1 MTRLFYTVLF
11 LLVLLPE
18 AHAHEVRP
26 AYLEIGQ
33 PSANVCRVVWKQPM
47 AGELALRLI
56 PHLSNGWLENK
67 PDDQYSSAGFL
78 IRTWTVR
85 PCADDSL
92 AGTTVGVE
100 GLDQTITDVFVRIRL
115 RNGWEEDV
123 VLRPDSTQFVLPA
136 EFHHSRGV
144 PAHLALGVEHILS
157 GFDHLLFVLGLILLI
172 RDRWMLLKA
181 VSAFTV
187 AHSITLASAL
197 LFNLS
202 LPGGLVEALISLSI
216 LFLAPEILRAH
227 RGGTSLTIRFPWAVA
242 FVFGLFH
249 GMGFAGGLAELGY
262 AKQDLAAALVFFNLG
277 VELGQLGFIVVV
289 LLVGRLLSL
298 PRPSIAG
305 RLRARSL
312 AVSQRLGVGSLAFS
326 RSDIGVRAPAYGVG
340 IAGAFWTFQTA
351 AAWMGIG

>member
-1 MTRLFYTVLF
+1 MRRFFCSVVF
-11 LLVLLPE
+11 LLAVALLPA

-33 PSANVCRVVWKQPM
+33 PDANGCRVVWKQPM

-56 PHLSNGWLENK
+56 PHLSNGWLDHK
-67 PDDQYSSAGFL
+67 PDDQYSSAGFV

-115 RNGWEEDV
+115 RNGWEKDV
-123 VLRPDSTQFVLPA
+123 VLRPDSAQFVLPA
-136 EFHHSRGV
+136 EFHQSASV
-144 PAHLALGVEHILS
+144 PAYLALGVEHILS
-157 GFDHLLFVLGLILLI
+157 GVDHLLFVLGLILLI

-202 LPGGLVEALISLSI
+202 LPGALVEALISLSI
-216 LFLAPEILRAH
+216 LFLAPEILRA
-227 RGGTSLTIRFPWAVA
+227 RQGGTSLTIRFPWAVA

-249 GMGFAGGLAELGY
+249 GMGFAGGLAALGY
-262 AKQDLAAALVFFNLG
+262 AKQDLAAALIFFNLG
-277 VELGQLGFIVVV
+277 VELGQLGFIGIV
-289 LLVGRLLSL
+289 LLLGRLLS
-298 PRPSIAG
+298 
-305 RLRARSL
+305 SL
-312 AVSQRLGVGSLAFS
+312 ALSK
-326 RSDIGVRAPAYGVG
+326 SDVAVRAPAYGVG
-340 IAGAFWTFQTA
+340 IAGAFWTFQTSA
-351 AAWMGIG
+351 VWMGIS